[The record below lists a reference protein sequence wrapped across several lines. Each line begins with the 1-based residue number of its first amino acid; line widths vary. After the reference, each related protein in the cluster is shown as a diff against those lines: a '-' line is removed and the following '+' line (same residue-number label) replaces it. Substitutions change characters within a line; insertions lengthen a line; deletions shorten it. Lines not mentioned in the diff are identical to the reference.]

1 MGREE
6 LLLDVTPDVHT
17 KSSRPH
23 FTKPNGDLLYHGQYV
38 PEQLRRNATR
48 THEGHIVP
56 EITERYALQAL
67 VYCIAAQYTGFSRHA
82 EALRRVTSA
91 PLEQLHDADYLDAQ
105 VRGVK
110 SIQSKKKDNRFAP
123 IMQFIDSWRGGLTG
137 LIDTFIDDPVTV
149 RRCFADEV
157 DYMSCKTTSLW
168 YLCLGGPELMTL
180 DRHNMRQLAGI
191 GIDVPSRYTV
201 GRSRIL
207 KKYGR
212 RNVTDS
218 IRTVDEYE
226 DFESQAIER
235 LSDIPWLHVDGYFSP
250 ARATCLFWYTGLLH
264 GSEGGP
270 YRRDANLVPVPV
282 YSNGDTE
289 LPPVVAR
296 AKNENPQTALLALD
310 I

>member
-1 MGREE
+1 MGENK
-6 LLLDVTPDVHT
+6 LLLNVESDGHT

-23 FTKPNGDLLYHGQYV
+23 FTKPNGELLYHGQAV

-48 THEGHIVP
+48 THEGHTAP
-56 EITERYALQAL
+56 DSTERYALQAL

-82 EALRRVTSA
+82 EALRCVASA
-91 PLEQLHDADYLDAQ
+91 SMDKLRDADYLDAQ
-105 VRGVK
+105 VRGVS
-110 SIQSKKKDNRFAP
+110 SIQSGRPDNRFAP
-123 IMQFIDSWRGGLTG
+123 IMTFIDEWRGGLSN
-137 LIDTFIDDPVTV
+137 LIDTLIEDPITM

-157 DYMSCKTTSLW
+157 NYMSCKTSSLW

-191 GIDVPSRYTV
+191 GISVPNKYTV
-201 GRSRIL
+201 GRPRTL
-207 KKYGR
+207 KKYGL

-226 DFESQAIER
+226 DFESQAIDR
-235 LSDIPWLHVDGYFSP
+235 LKDVPWLHVDGYFSP

-270 YRRDANLVPVPV
+270 YRRDADLVPVPA
-282 YSNGDTE
+282 YSDGERE
-289 LPPVVAR
+289 LPPLIPRVN
-296 AKNENPQTALLALD
+296 KTKQEPTLTLD
-310 I
+310 L